1 MRILHTE
8 ASTGWGGQ
16 DMRVLVEAREMARRG
31 HDVTLACAPDC
42 RLFELAKASDLRV
55 EPVTFGRK
63 INREAVAAVRRLI
76 GKYNIEIVNTHS
88 SGDAWSGSMAARLSR
103 KKGRPLSVRTR
114 HLSLPV
120 KNSFANRFLYGK
132 LTDFVIVTG
141 EALREQLMRDNGMDG
156 AHIVS
161 IPTGVDTEDFDPA
174 RWQREPFRREI
185 GADDDTFVWGMIAMI
200 RRMKG
205 HTVLAD
211 AAAILLK
218 ERPNL
223 RFVIVG
229 EVPTESP
236 VRTEFEVKLEELKL
250 GDKFVMTGYRED
262 VPQIMA
268 GCDATVLPSLFSE
281 GVPQSM
287 TQSLAM
293 AKPVVASAVG
303 STPEIVRD
311 GETGLLVPPGD
322 AQALANAMRSI
333 MDDRPAALEM
343 GRRGR
348 ALIEAEYSLQA
359 MTDQVERAY
368 EQLLAKH
375 PAK

>member
-31 HDVTLACAPDC
+31 HDVTLACAPGC
-42 RLFELAKASDLRV
+42 RLFELAQAAELRV
-55 EPVTFGRK
+55 EPVTFARK
-63 INREAVAAVRRLI
+63 LNRHSVAAVRKLI
-76 GKYNIEIVNTHS
+76 RKYDIEIINTHS
-88 SGDAWSGSMAARLSR
+88 SGDGWNGALAARLER
-103 KKGRPLSVRTR
+103 KNGRPLSVRTR
-114 HLSLPV
+114 HLSLPI
-120 KNSFANRFLYGK
+120 KKSFANRILYEK

-141 EALREQLMRDNGMDG
+141 EALREQLMRENGIAG
-156 AHIVS
+156 ERIVS
-161 IPTGVDTEDFDPA
+161 IPTGVDTDSFDPA
-174 RWQREPFRREI
+174 RHEREPFRREI
-185 GADDDTFVWGMIAMI
+185 GADDATFVWGMIAMI

-205 HTVLAD
+205 HTVLAE
-211 AAAILLK
+211 AAAILLR

-223 RFVIVG
+223 KFVVVG
-229 EVPTESP
+229 EIPTESP
-236 VRTEFEVKLEELKL
+236 VRTEFEAKLAELGVEHAFL
-250 GDKFVMTGYRED
+250 MTGYRED

-293 AKPVVASAVG
+293 AKPVVSTSVG

-311 GETGLLVPPGD
+311 GETGLLVPPND
-322 AQALANAMRSI
+322 APALAAAMRRIMNELPAAQA
-333 MDDRPAALEM
+333 M
-343 GRRGR
+343 GRNGR
-348 ALIEAEYSLQA
+348 ALIEADYSLQA

-368 EQLLAKH
+368 EKLLKM
-375 PAK
+375 